1 MQVSQAC
8 NTLSPVDFC
17 RQLFGE
23 HPVDI
28 LNAFDTAA
36 KTFAS
41 IGILIDGVRDE
52 LSRIESGDDE
62 ADSLLSSAAILALRQ
77 SAFLNQFSEQLA
89 ETMEGGA
96 V

>member
-1 MQVSQAC
+1 MQVSQA
-8 NTLSPVDFC
+8 TTPSPVNTC
-17 RQLFGE
+17 YSLFGE
-23 HPVDI
+23 NPVDI

-41 IGILIDGVRDE
+41 IGVLIDGVRDT
-52 LSRIESGDDE
+52 LSIAGDDE
-62 ADSLLSSAAILALRQ
+62 ADSLLSSAAILASRHG
-77 SAFLNQFSEQLA
+77 AFLSQYTAAMQ

>member
-1 MQVSQAC
+1 MQTTSVA
-8 NTLSPVDFC
+8 TPSPVDTC
-17 RQLFGE
+17 YSLFGE

-52 LSRIESGDDE
+52 LSRQESRNE
-62 ADSLLSSAAILALRQ
+62 VDSLLSSAGFLAMRHEE
-77 SAFLNQFSEQLA
+77 FLNQFSTSMQSS
-89 ETMEGGA
+89 MEG
-96 V
+96 VMK

>member
-1 MQVSQAC
+1 MQVSQAITPSSIDTC
-8 NTLSPVDFC
+8 YS
-17 RQLFGE
+17 LFGE

-41 IGILIDGVRDE
+41 IGILIDGIRDE
-52 LSRIESGDDE
+52 LSRLGTGSDE
-62 ADSLLSSAAILALRQ
+62 IDSLLSSAAILASRHG
-77 SAFLNQFSEQLA
+77 AFLSQYTAAMQ

>member
-1 MQVSQAC
+1 MK
-8 NTLSPVDFC
+8 NTSVATPSSIDTC
-17 RQLFGE
+17 CSLFGE

-52 LSRIESGDDE
+52 LSRQEFHSDGVDG
-62 ADSLLSSAAILALRQ
+62 LLSSAGFLAMRHEE
-77 SAFLNQFSEQLA
+77 FLNQFSTSMQSS
-89 ETMEGGA
+89 MEGGA

>member
-1 MQVSQAC
+1 MQVSQAI
-8 NTLSPVDFC
+8 TPSSIDTYYS
-17 RQLFGE
+17 LFGE

-52 LSRIESGDDE
+52 LSRQESRNE
-62 ADSLLSSAAILALRQ
+62 VDSLLSSAGFLAMRHEE
-77 SAFLNQFSEQLA
+77 FLNQFSTSMQSS
-89 ETMEGGA
+89 MEG
-96 V
+96 VMK

>member
-1 MQVSQAC
+1 MQTTSVA
-8 NTLSPVDFC
+8 TPSPVDTC
-17 RQLFGE
+17 YSLFGE

-52 LSRIESGDDE
+52 LSRIEAGDDE
-62 ADSLLSSAAILALRQ
+62 ADSLLSSIAILALRQ
-77 SAFLNQFSEQLA
+77 SAFLNQYTEAMQ
-89 ETMEGGA
+89 ETMEGGIA
-96 V
+96 

>member
-1 MQVSQAC
+1 MQVSQAITPSSIDTC
-8 NTLSPVDFC
+8 YS
-17 RQLFGE
+17 LFGE

-52 LSRIESGDDE
+52 LSRQESRNE
-62 ADSLLSSAAILALRQ
+62 VDSLLSSAGFLAMRHEE
-77 SAFLNQFSEQLA
+77 FLNQFSTSMQSS
-89 ETMEGGA
+89 MEG
-96 V
+96 VMK